1 MRHQLIRL
9 DPTDNVAVA
18 LVDLK
23 AGTEVTFLSGGMVN
37 SLRVSE
43 AIPRCHKIAL
53 TDIRKGDSIIKH
65 GRRVGGATKAIQRG
79 THAHVHNM
87 AGLTPAEILART
99 G

>member
-9 DPTDNVAVA
+9 DPSDNVAVA

-23 AGTEVTFLSGGMVN
+23 AGSDARYLSSGTEFTI
-37 SLRVSE
+37 RVVE
-43 AIPRCHKIAL
+43 AVPRCHKIAL
-53 TDIRKGDSIIKH
+53 TDIRDGSDIIKH
-65 GRRVGGATKAIQRG
+65 GRRIGGATKAIQRG